1 MIFVVLTIGLVNLC
15 FGFALAIYVDH
26 ALTIRARLS
35 EGIAIPV
42 AHEQDRAASLPS
54 SETTKKKKSRE
65 ELQVEEEIPE
75 EWLDLLESESVEAQS
90 FVEASVQVLR
100 LEVGKYRAHLMTIE
114 QRARELQAAP
124 DESQLVTLLDELKQL
139 NEEWLSKQSDAANAL
154 SGKGGSLG
162 DFDAMANLLE
172 EILLDQAAQIET
184 TCSNLA
190 LLDFKTDITAGC
202 SRLIGEICLLVDL
215 AHQLLD
221 GMMESMVLIMKA
233 DKKLDD
239 VKPTL
244 CEDGLCQVRNLTGLE
259 VLFYQWWR
267 DDVGRQR
274 TVSVAFIDVDRFAKI
289 NEVHGTDVGDSLLAG
304 FGPLLDELIRK
315 DRGMNFVARLA
326 GQTFMLFFGD
336 TGPRAAMSGA
346 ERVRQTLEATTFTLG
361 DVELNISAS
370 IGVTEVLKSDDTKT
384 LFTRCKKTVREAQK
398 AGRNRTYI
406 DEGDGPNPID
416 PPEYKVKG
424 RIIPLREV

>member
-1 MIFVVLTIGLVNLC
+1 
-15 FGFALAIYVDH
+15 
-26 ALTIRARLS
+26 
-35 EGIAIPV
+35 
-42 AHEQDRAASLPS
+42 
-54 SETTKKKKSRE
+54 
-65 ELQVEEEIPE
+65 
-75 EWLDLLESESVEAQS
+75 
-90 FVEASVQVLR
+90 
-100 LEVGKYRAHLMTIE
+100 
-114 QRARELQAAP
+114 
-124 DESQLVTLLDELKQL
+124 
-139 NEEWLSKQSDAANAL
+139 
-154 SGKGGSLG
+154 
-162 DFDAMANLLE
+162 
-172 EILLDQAAQIET
+172 
-184 TCSNLA
+184 
-190 LLDFKTDITAGC
+190 
-202 SRLIGEICLLVDL
+202 
-215 AHQLLD
+215 
-221 GMMESMVLIMKA
+221 MMESMVLIMKA